1 MIDVTSRFAL
11 RCILPLALLGTVA
24 AGVAEVGLAFAQ
36 LSGSATDFEH
46 CRAIADDAARLRCI
60 ESTTGKPRTNSGTGT
75 LGPEAGAWRL
85 VRTPNPSGGPDAV
98 SIMQTADTTRSDFDL
113 AGLAVRCQ
121 DGGVEVLIVLVGA
134 LSLRSHPKV
143 AVSAG
148 GKRMDFTATV
158 VPPGASLL
166 LPKTATEL
174 ASGLWTAT
182 SEMTVQ
188 IETRQNDS
196 APRLIHG
203 VVPLKGLSSALPS
216 LLAICSTQ

>member
-1 MIDVTSRFAL
+1 
-11 RCILPLALLGTVA
+11 
-24 AGVAEVGLAFAQ
+24 VAEVGLAFAQ

-174 ASGLWTAT
+174 ASRLWTAT

-188 IETRQNDS
+188 IETGQNDS
-196 APRLIHG
+196 APGLIRG

>member
-1 MIDVTSRFAL
+1 MIEVTSRFAY
-11 RCILPLALLGTVA
+11 RYILPLALLGTAVT
-24 AGVAEVGLAFAQ
+24 GVAEVGSAFAQ
-36 LSGSATDFEH
+36 LSGPSTDVEH
-46 CRAIADDAARLRCI
+46 CRAIADAAARLRCF
-60 ESTTGKPRTNSGTGT
+60 ESAAGKPRTNSGTRT
-75 LGPEAGAWRL
+75 LGPEAGTWRL

-113 AGLAVRCQ
+113 AGLALRCQ
-121 DGGVEVLIVLVGA
+121 DGGVEVLIVLVGT

-148 GKRMDFTATV
+148 GKSMDFTATV

-174 ASGLWTAT
+174 ATGLWTTT
-182 SEMTVQ
+182 SEMTIQ
-188 IETRQNDS
+188 IETGQNDS
-196 APRLIHG
+196 APGLIHG
-203 VVPLKGLSSALPS
+203 VVSLKGLSSSLPS

>member
-1 MIDVTSRFAL
+1 VIDVTSRFAL

-196 APRLIHG
+196 APSLIHG
-203 VVPLKGLSSALPS
+203 VVPLKGLSGALPS

>member
-1 MIDVTSRFAL
+1 VIDVTSRFAL

-148 GKRMDFTATV
+148 GKSMDFTATV

-174 ASGLWTAT
+174 ASRLWTAT

-188 IETRQNDS
+188 IETGQNDS
-196 APRLIHG
+196 APGLIRG

>member
-1 MIDVTSRFAL
+1 VIDVTSRFAL
-11 RCILPLALLGTVA
+11 RCLLPLALLGTVA
-24 AGVAEVGLAFAQ
+24 GVGEVGFAFAQ
-36 LSGSATDFEH
+36 LSGSTTDREH
-46 CRAIADDAARLRCI
+46 CRAIADDAARLRCF
-60 ESTTGKPRTNSGTGT
+60 ESAIGKPRTNSGTRT
-75 LGPEAGAWRL
+75 LGPEAGTWRL

-113 AGLAVRCQ
+113 AGLSLRCQ

-134 LSLRSHPKV
+134 LSLRAHPTV
-143 AVSAG
+143 AVTAG
-148 GKRMDFTATV
+148 GKSMDFTASV

-166 LPKTATEL
+166 LPKTATDL
-174 ASGLWTAT
+174 ASGLWTAA

-188 IETRQNDS
+188 IDTGQNDR
-196 APRLIHG
+196 APSLIRG

>member
-1 MIDVTSRFAL
+1 VIDVTSRFAFRYL
-11 RCILPLALLGTVA
+11 LPLALLGTVA
-24 AGVAEVGLAFAQ
+24 AGVVEVRFAFAQ
-36 LSGSATDFEH
+36 LSGSTTDVGH
-46 CRAIADDAARLRCI
+46 CRAIADDAARLRCV
-60 ESTTGKPRTNSGTGT
+60 ESATGKPRTNSGTRT
-75 LGPEAGAWRL
+75 LGPEAGTWRL

-113 AGLAVRCQ
+113 AGLALRCQ
-121 DGGVEVLIVLVGA
+121 DGDVEVLIVLVRV
-134 LSLRSHPKV
+134 LSLRAHPQV
-143 AVSAG
+143 AVNAG
-148 GKRMDFTATV
+148 EKSLDFNATV

-166 LPKTATEL
+166 LPRTATEL

-196 APRLIHG
+196 APSLIRG
-203 VVPLKGLSSALPS
+203 VIPLKGLSSALPS

>member
-1 MIDVTSRFAL
+1 VIEVTLRFAYRYL
-11 RCILPLALLGTVA
+11 LPLALLGTVA
-24 AGVAEVGLAFAQ
+24 AGAVEVGSAFAQ
-36 LSGSATDFEH
+36 LSGSTTDFEH
-46 CRAIADDAARLRCI
+46 CRAIADDAARLRCF
-60 ESTTGKPRTNSGTGT
+60 ESATAKPRTNSATRT
-75 LGPEAGAWRL
+75 LGPEAGTWRL
-85 VRTPNPSGGPDAV
+85 VRTPNPSGGQDAV
-98 SIMQTADTTRSDFDL
+98 SIMQTADTTRSDFNL
-113 AGLAVRCQ
+113 AGLALRCQ

-134 LSLRSHPKV
+134 LSLRAHPKV

-148 GKRMDFTATV
+148 GESMDFTATV

-188 IETRQNDS
+188 IETGQTDS
-196 APRLIHG
+196 APGPIRG
-203 VVPLKGLSSALPS
+203 VVPLKGLGSALPS

>member
-1 MIDVTSRFAL
+1 VIDVTSRFAL

-174 ASGLWTAT
+174 ASRLWTAT

-188 IETRQNDS
+188 IETGQNDS
-196 APRLIHG
+196 APGLIRG